1 MSPFEL
7 VNAIDKEL
15 DGLAPRLAAAVN
27 KALMYHGEGRIVT
40 SASGDPNAA
49 LTIEESE
56 MIRSDPDIS
65 HKMMLSLMEVSRLL
79 EMNSRW
85 RLIVDTKSPGKGD
98 RTELRYTLVR
108 DPGLGQ

>member
-7 VNAIDKEL
+7 VNTINKEL
-15 DGLAPRLAAAVN
+15 DGMAPRLSAAVN

-40 SASGDPNAA
+40 SVSGDPDAA

-56 MIRSDPDIS
+56 TFRSDPDGA
-65 HKMMLSLMEVSRLL
+65 HKIMLSLMEISRLM

-98 RTELRYTLVR
+98 RMEIRYTLVR
-108 DPGLGQ
+108 DPELAK